1 MKIAILFLSFIFL
14 LVFNFSVFPCTLQD
28 TSLNIQVTG
37 KDIKGTPTDPLL
49 LNSVS
54 TDDLFKGKEDL
65 VMFRPVKLTNISNEP
80 FIIKTP
86 TETIEI
92 ASNSTQEVILKE
104 NLVDMISGNQQKPM
118 MLIENTI
125 PTINIQRL
133 IPIDGEE
140 LHLGMLQRITGYRVT
155 IEDDYAEQLDFR
167 INGPVKFRIAKRTGN
182 IIVIDVTLEVY
193 ITRAEFERTTENL
206 NRDDYTSYF
215 NINVKDLY
223 APHKLDGQGIFRYT
237 EW

>member
-1 MKIAILFLSFIFL
+1 MKTINLSLISFIL
-14 LVFNFSVFPCTLQD
+14 LILASTAFPCSLD
-28 TSLNIQVTG
+28 TSLNTQVTG
-37 KDIKGTPTDPLL
+37 KDINGTNPDLL
-49 LNSVS
+49 LINSIS
-54 TDDLFKGKEDL
+54 TDDVFKGKEDL
-65 VMFRPVKLTNISNEP
+65 VMFKPVKLTNTSNEP

-92 ASNSTQEVILKE
+92 ASNSTQEVVLKD
-104 NLVDMISGNQQKPM
+104 NIVDLISGNQQRPM
-118 MLIENTI
+118 MLIENAM

-140 LHLGMLQRITGYRVT
+140 LHLGMLQRVTGYRVT
-155 IEDDYAEQLDFR
+155 IEDDYAEQLDFK
-167 INGPVKFRIAKRTGN
+167 INGPVKFRIAKRTRN
-182 IIVIDVTLEVY
+182 MIVIDITLDAY
-193 ITRAEFERTTENL
+193 PTRSAFERTTENID
-206 NRDDYTSYF
+206 RDDYTAFF